1 MEPFYRNLLS
11 FQLLFSHTVVDPT
24 FMGPEAY
31 KIWGALFKKKNTKLC
46 TKVNI
51 YLGLLPGPSKGLMQ
65 VKGPEASLAS
75 QSICP

>member
-1 MEPFYRNLLS
+1 
-11 FQLLFSHTVVDPT
+11 
-24 FMGPEAY
+24 MGPEAY